1 MPYSYGDPS
10 LHTRSAVRRAG
21 ERVAQDAGN
30 MEDEEIVRNWRNSH
44 AFVMTTFRNTLTR
57 YINNQDE
64 FSVIFAQRLK
74 RLNTIIDKLKT
85 GRARDLSTMHDLAGC
100 RLIFDRVEDLAE
112 FREKFHQSRA
122 RHKRLHPE
130 KYDYIATPKET
141 GYRGI
146 HDVFSYHVDE
156 SSNGSAYNGLRI
168 EIQYRTKAQHAWA
181 TAVEISD
188 LLDGHR
194 IKFDKGVNVQ
204 RERLFVLASEY
215 IARTKED
222 RRGFCPTLSDA
233 DLVHEMQEI
242 ESSLHTISN
251 LSLARRITTEIP
263 RQANIV
269 LHFTGDELRVQGF
282 TKSRAALAHRD
293 RMEKQYPEDDVVY
306 VSGENPAAIQ
316 NAFRNYFK
324 NAADFVDM
332 LAPAFEGRIRLG

>member
-1 MPYSYGDPS
+1 M
-10 LHTRSAVRRAG
+10 
-21 ERVAQDAGN
+21 
-30 MEDEEIVRNWRNSH
+30 
-44 AFVMTTFRNTLTR
+44 
-57 YINNQDE
+57 
-64 FSVIFAQRLK
+64 
-74 RLNTIIDKLKT
+74 NTIIDKLKT

-100 RLIFDRVEDLAE
+100 RLIFDRIEDLEA

-122 RHKRLHPE
+122 RHVRLHPE
-130 KYDYIATPKET
+130 KYDYIATPKDT
-141 GYRGI
+141 GYRGV
-146 HDVFSYHVDE
+146 HDVFSYLVDE
-156 SSNGSAYNGLRI
+156 SSTGSAYNGLRI

-215 IARTKED
+215 IARTREG
-222 RRGFCPTLSDA
+222 RSGYCPNLSD
-233 DLVHEMQEI
+233 DELVAEMQEL
-242 ESSLHTISN
+242 EANLHTISN
-251 LSLARRITTEIP
+251 LALARRSNAEIP
-263 RQANIV
+263 RKANIV

-282 TKSRAALAHRD
+282 SKSRAALAHRD
-293 RMEKQYPEDDVVY
+293 RIEKQYPEDDVVF

-332 LAPAFEGRIRLG
+332 LRPALEPRFHLG